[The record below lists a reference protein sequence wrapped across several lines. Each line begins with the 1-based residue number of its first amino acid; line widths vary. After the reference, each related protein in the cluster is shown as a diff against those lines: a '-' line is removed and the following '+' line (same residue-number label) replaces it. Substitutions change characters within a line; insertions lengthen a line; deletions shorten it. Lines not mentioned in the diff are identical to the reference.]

1 MKKQNNPLSYY
12 GYMEN
17 TSFSPK
23 TAEISISQED
33 NIISVTDDGA
43 LLATVKLDVQGET
56 LSLLGK
62 DGKVFSSV
70 SLPTAA
76 LIESAEFD
84 NETQELI
91 INVKLADG
99 SMQETRV
106 SFADMMREYAKQA
119 DVEKNT
125 EAIENEAAER
135 SEADAAF
142 AEKDKEIDDALSA
155 LTEQDSI
162 INESL
167 ANKADKAVV
176 DKISEAME
184 DKVDWTNIS
193 TDGNPSRKAIVL
205 GNHDTLLGTSTSGIT
220 YNLIMLSKWDTVDV
234 GSSSVKL
241 NMNVPKGERPT
252 VQEAGQSGDEA
263 NKLAYVSDIPSGMYS
278 DMVNGNALFALTTSA
293 TSEEIKS
300 ALTDVLG
307 DKTPLTAEQ
316 LDDCL
321 KYGYYIVDSTLR
333 APIFIG
339 WDGQGYTF
347 TSVGLSSPKGQV
359 AVSTVTVVISDG
371 VYSVKRS
378 GESSVML
385 TAANVTA
392 NATIKQM
399 SDTIAELQQRI
410 EALEAKIQGNG

>member
-167 ANKADKAVV
+167 ANKADKAAV

-252 VQEAGQSGDEA
+252 VQEA
-263 NKLAYVSDIPSGMYS
+263 
-278 DMVNGNALFALTTSA
+278 
-293 TSEEIKS
+293 
-300 ALTDVLG
+300 
-307 DKTPLTAEQ
+307 
-316 LDDCL
+316 
-321 KYGYYIVDSTLR
+321 
-333 APIFIG
+333 
-339 WDGQGYTF
+339 
-347 TSVGLSSPKGQV
+347 
-359 AVSTVTVVISDG
+359 
-371 VYSVKRS
+371 
-378 GESSVML
+378 
-385 TAANVTA
+385 
-392 NATIKQM
+392 
-399 SDTIAELQQRI
+399 
-410 EALEAKIQGNG
+410 